1 MTTITS
7 TQDAASAGARRPHP
21 LRSMLIARSAQGVV
35 TLLIVSMLVFWATQL
50 LPGNA
55 ANAVLGKSAT
65 PETLAALESQLGLN
79 QPVILQ
85 YWHWLSGLLTG
96 NPGASL
102 VNGDPVGVVVSG
114 RLLNSAFLLVVA
126 GIIGTAIAVVSGL
139 LAASRRDRVFDHTS
153 SITALVITALPEFV
167 VAVALIL
174 LLSTQVFHILPA
186 TSAIDPGTPP
196 WQELS
201 LVALPII
208 TLVIVIVPYMF
219 RMIRAVTI
227 EALESDY
234 VQTARLKGLS
244 ERAVLLRHV
253 VSNIVPA
260 SVQAVGLTILY
271 LAGGVV
277 VVEVVFNYPG
287 VGQGLV
293 QAVATRDI
301 PVIQFLVMVLATFY
315 VAVNIGADFATM
327 VATPK
332 RRVTR

>member
-1 MTTITS
+1 
-7 TQDAASAGARRPHP
+7 
-21 LRSMLIARSAQGVV
+21 MLLKRCAQGVG
-35 TLLIVSMLVFWATQL
+35 TLWVVSVLVFWATQL

-65 PETLAALESQLGLN
+65 PQTLAALEAHLGLN
-79 QPVILQ
+79 KPVIVQ
-85 YWHWLSGLLTG
+85 YWSWLRGLLTG
-96 NPGASL
+96 SPGSSL

-114 RLLNSAFLLVVA
+114 RVLNSAFLLVVA
-126 GIIGTAIAVVSGL
+126 GVIGTLIAVSTGMF
-139 LAASRRDRVFDHTS
+139 AASRRDRVFDHTS
-153 SITALVITALPEFV
+153 SIAALVVTALPEFV
-167 VAVALIL
+167 VAVLLIL
-174 LLSTQVFHILPA
+174 AFSTQVFKILPA
-186 TSAIDPGTPP
+186 TSPIDPGAPP
-196 WQELS
+196 WQAPTL
-201 LVALPII
+201 LVLPII

-219 RMIRAVTI
+219 RMVRAVTI

-244 ERAVLLRHV
+244 ERGILLRHV
-253 VSNIVPA
+253 LPNIVPA

-301 PVIQFLVMVLATFY
+301 PVIQFLVMLLATFY
-315 VAVNIGADFATM
+315 IAVNIGADFATI

>member
-1 MTTITS
+1 MTTLSS
-7 TQDAASAGARRPHP
+7 TPDVQTKTRQSHP
-21 LRSMLIARSAQGVV
+21 LRSMLIARSGQAVV

-65 PETLAALESQLGLN
+65 PETLAALEAQLGLDK
-79 QPVILQ
+79 PVLAQ
-85 YWHWLSGLLTG
+85 YWNWISGLLTG
-96 NPGASL
+96 DPGSSL

-126 GIIGTAIAVVSGL
+126 GTIGTGIAVVSGMY
-139 LAASRRDRVFDHTS
+139 AASRRDRVFDHS
-153 SITALVITALPEFV
+153 SSLAALVVTALPEFV
-167 VAVALIL
+167 VAVGLIL
-174 LLSTQVFHILPA
+174 LLSTQVFHLLPA
-186 TSAIDPGTPP
+186 TSPIDPGTPP

-219 RMIRAVTI
+219 RMVRAVTI
-227 EALESDY
+227 EALESEY
-234 VQTARLKGLS
+234 VQTARLKGMS
-244 ERAVLLRHV
+244 DRAVLTRHV
-253 VSNIVPA
+253 LPNIVPA
-260 SVQAVGLTILY
+260 SIQAVGLTILY

-301 PVIQFLVMVLATFY
+301 PVIQFLVMLLATFY
-315 VAVNIGADFATM
+315 VLVNIAADFATM
-327 VATPK
+327 LATPK